1 MSSSAEADHGPAC
14 RRCGAR
20 PASRAWLFVL
30 GVTMLTLGFLPLDP
44 GPLCEECRD
53 RANFVGLLFV
63 CVAVAVVVLVTF
75 VILVD

>member
-1 MSSSAEADHGPAC
+1 MT
-14 RRCGAR
+14 
-20 PASRAWLFVL
+20 ASRR
-30 GVTMLTLGFLPLDP
+30 LPTFALALLAHVGGWVAPPARALDP